1 MTVKELKGL
10 LDAYEDNDEVR
21 LQYQD
26 ESGYC
31 YGYDGEITDVYT
43 KLNRVGERYVLIF

>member
-1 MTVKELKGL
+1 MIVKELKEL

-26 ESGYC
+26 DGGYYSG
-31 YGYDGEITDVYT
+31 DGEITDVYA
-43 KLNRVGERYVLIF
+43 KLNRIGERYVLIF

>member
-1 MTVKELKGL
+1 MTVKELKEL

-26 ESGYC
+26 ACGYY
-31 YGYDGEITDVYT
+31 YGDGEITDVRA
-43 KLNRVGERYVLIF
+43 KLNRIGERYVLIF